1 MGSGGFYA
9 TPKERNRW
17 IDELQS
23 EMLLEAE
30 AYIHQKNKNRK
41 RGERETTAK
50 DCNLHNDDFL
60 DFCSKRK
67 EDREIFNNVVEVA
80 AIFETAIEK
89 QEKDLDTK
97 RRMYE
102 DALKQ
107 NKFTLERVEGKKAYK
122 KMIRSADEEQ
132 VKAKILESKHWSEK
146 RDKLKR
152 ALKSGGVVIKEK
164 SSIF

>member
-23 EMLLEAE
+23 EMLLEAK
-30 AYIHQKNKNRK
+30 AYIDQKNKKRK
-41 RGERETTAK
+41 KGDRETTVE
-50 DCNLHNDDFL
+50 DCGLHNDEFL

-67 EDREIFNNVVEVA
+67 KDREIFKNVIEVA

-89 QEKDLDTK
+89 QEKDLETK

-102 DALKQ
+102 DVLKQ
-107 NKFTLERVEGKKAYK
+107 NRVVLERVEGKKAYK
-122 KMIRSADEEQ
+122 KMLNSADEGQ
-132 VKAKILESKHWSEK
+132 VKAKLVESKHWRGQRE
-146 RDKLKR
+146 KLKQ
-152 ALKSGGVVIKEK
+152 ALKSGGVMTKEK